1 MRSLTNKSIRKFK
14 DEEKDIKKI
23 ENNFN
28 ASSTNLPV
36 QNYFSR
42 LSVLGTKNK
51 TINKSFQNID

>member
-1 MRSLTNKSIRKFK
+1 MRKFK